1 MRKLKKSA
9 QKICK
14 IQKVIVILPRKV
26 KLALRMNKK
35 TLIVLA
41 FSMLLGFGQAAMAQ
55 DVQKA
60 PVETELQAVSIL
72 VNESTIHI
80 KNAEKQVLEIY
91 NLAGVKVNTIK
102 IDSADKTI
110 ELNNLPKGCYILK
123 VGKTVRKCYLK

>member
-1 MRKLKKSA
+1 MKKNI

-14 IQKVIVILPRKV
+14 IQKVIVILPRNV

-60 PVETELQAVSIL
+60 PIETEPQAVSII

-91 NLAGVKVNTIK
+91 NLAGVKVKTIT

-123 VGKTVRKCYLK
+123 VGKTARKCYLK

>member
-1 MRKLKKSA
+1 
-9 QKICK
+9 
-14 IQKVIVILPRKV
+14 
-26 KLALRMNKK
+26 MNKK

-60 PVETELQAVSIL
+60 PIETEQQAVSII

-91 NLAGVKVNTIK
+91 NLAGVKVKTIT

-123 VGKTVRKCYLK
+123 VGKTARKCYLK

>member
-1 MRKLKKSA
+1 
-9 QKICK
+9 
-14 IQKVIVILPRKV
+14 
-26 KLALRMNKK
+26 
-35 TLIVLA
+35 
-41 FSMLLGFGQAAMAQ
+41 MLLGFGQAAMAQ

-60 PVETELQAVSIL
+60 PIETELQAVSII

-91 NLAGVKVNTIK
+91 NLAGVKVKTIT

-123 VGKTVRKCYLK
+123 VGKTARKCYLK

>member
-1 MRKLKKSA
+1 
-9 QKICK
+9 
-14 IQKVIVILPRKV
+14 
-26 KLALRMNKK
+26 MNKK

-60 PVETELQAVSIL
+60 PIETEPQAVSII

-91 NLAGVKVNTIK
+91 NLAGVKVKTIT

-123 VGKTVRKCYLK
+123 VGKTARKCYLK